1 MDDPTRPSD
10 RSDDLDAFFASPDAA
25 RPSRPTDD
33 LGSFFDSPDAAP
45 RPPSAASAV
54 ASPRAAPRS
63 TPVVDELASFFD
75 SPGAAP
81 RHGARTHSGDGA
93 RGDGAT
99 LRVAPAGLPPGPA
112 APPRP
117 TGPAAERRR
126 RTGRILASF
135 LGLIGFGLVGVGL
148 VVAWLSRDL
157 PSLEQIENPRNL
169 LATRVFTADNVEM
182 ARYYDGENRTWVS
195 LDDMAPAVPEA
206 LIATEDRRFYGH
218 WGMDLRSFGA
228 VALQALQGGDM
239 RGASTIT
246 MQLARNLYREVG
258 RERSVVRKAKE
269 ILTAIRIERTYTK
282 REILE
287 AYLNTV
293 PFLYNAYG
301 IEAASQTY
309 FDKHAADLNTQE
321 AATLV
326 GMLAAN
332 TAYDPVRNPNDSRAR
347 RNIVLASM
355 RREGVLDEAEYAAA
369 RESPIDVS
377 AFSVYNHNDNLAPH
391 FAEVLRLWFKEWCE
405 KNGYDPYKDGLVVR
419 TTLDSRMQALATE
432 SVREQGDRLQRAVN
446 IGWGG
451 SGDDGFRYW
460 WSRNTQIVNEY
471 VRGTPEYV
479 ALTRDGLSQD
489 EAVAELRRD
498 APFMDSLKTARTRLE
513 VGLVALDPASGQVRA
528 WVGGRNFIDN
538 KFDHVGQA
546 RRQPGSTFKLFA
558 YTTAFNNGYSQ
569 QSTALDAP
577 FAWGDWSPQ
586 NSGGGYAG
594 NVTLASALAASRNV
608 VAARITKHFGTAEV
622 ARTAYQMGVRSA
634 LELPPPTIDCT
645 HDRTLRQ
652 FGVTCRTGQKFVTV
666 PAARWARECPAFGAS
681 KNDCYARSIALGT
694 SDVNLLEMA
703 VGYATIANYGTYH
716 GPTLEEERPQDPSI
730 PPHIVLAVARIE
742 DRYGNVIEDFTPV
755 AREVLNSSTAYT
767 MFDAM
772 RGVIRSGTGRGLG
785 GFAGT
790 SQLDLAG
797 KTGTTQENADGW
809 FMVMSRQMVVG
820 SWTGFDDRR
829 ITYPSTSI
837 GQGGRTGLLVVGEF
851 IKRLQ
856 ASPDDLRLDPEVEFD
871 KPVDYEAPT
880 RAGRIGGSGGALP
893 YSAQTGRGTTSRERG
908 GAATRGRSSDGNARQ
923 NADRPARQILEQF
936 RNRDGGGGSAPAPA
950 PPPAPRPQ
958 TQGGGSGGRI
968 GW

>member
-1 MDDPTRPSD
+1 MDDSTPTD
-10 RSDDLDAFFASPDAA
+10 DDLDAFFESPDSRARLAAQASENSAAEPPDDLAEFFASPDSPATASRAIAPPA
-25 RPSRPTDD
+25 RTSDD
-33 LGSFFDSPDAAP
+33 LAAFFGSPDSPAG
-45 RPPSAASAV
+45 RAV
-54 ASPRAAPRS
+54 S
-63 TPVVDELASFFD
+63 
-75 SPGAAP
+75 
-81 RHGARTHSGDGA
+81 SGDGA

-99 LRVAPAGLPPGPA
+99 LRPPGRSSAHPTVRPGSRHTPPPPA

-117 TGPAAERRR
+117 TGPLAERRR
-126 RTGRILASF
+126 RTGRILAGF
-135 LGLIGFGLVGVGL
+135 LGIVGL
-148 VVAWLSRDL
+148 GFLTVGLLVAWLSRDL

-169 LATRVFTADNVEM
+169 LATRVFTADDIEL

-195 LDDMAPAVPEA
+195 LDDMAPAIPQA
-206 LIATEDRRFYGH
+206 LISTEDRRFYQH
-218 WGMDLRSFGA
+218 WGMDLRGFAA
-228 VALQALQGGDM
+228 VAWQAAQGGTM

-309 FDKHAADLNTQE
+309 FGKHAADLNTQE

-332 TAYDPVRNPNDSRAR
+332 TAYDPVRNPVDSRER
-347 RNIVLASM
+347 RNIVLANM
-355 RREGVLDEAEYAAA
+355 RREGVLDDAAYTAA
-369 RESPIDVS
+369 RESPIDVR
-377 AFSVYNHNDNLAPH
+377 AFSVYNHADNLAPH
-391 FAEVLRLWFKEWCE
+391 FAEVLRLWFKEWCA
-405 KNGYDPYKDGLVVR
+405 KNGYDPYKDGLVIR
-419 TTLDSRMQALATE
+419 TTIDSRMQALATE
-432 SVREQGDRLQRAVN
+432 AVQEQGDRLQRAVN

-451 SGDDGFRYW
+451 SGDNGFRYW
-460 WSRNTQIVNEY
+460 WSRNTAIVNEY
-471 VRGTPEYV
+471 IQATDAFRD
-479 ALTRDGLSQD
+479 LTRERVPTA
-489 EAVAELRRD
+489 EAIAQLRGD
-498 APFMDSLKTARTRLE
+498 QPFMDSLRAARTRLE
-513 VGLVALDPASGQVRA
+513 AGLVAIDPASGQVRV
-528 WVGGRNFIDN
+528 WVGGRNFVDN

-577 FAWGDWSPQ
+577 FRWGDWAPQ

-594 NVTLASALAASRNV
+594 TVSLASALAASRNV

-622 ARTAYQMGVRSA
+622 ARTAYQMGIRSP
-634 LELPPPTIDCT
+634 LELPPPPSASAADQ
-645 HDRTLRQ
+645 RRWVQ
-652 FGVTCRTGQKFVTV
+652 TCRPF
-666 PAARWARECPAFGAS
+666 AAAS
-681 KNDCYARSIALGT
+681 NDCYARSIALGT
-694 SDVNLLEMA
+694 ADVNLLEMA
-703 VGYATIANYGTYH
+703 VGYATVADYGVYH
-716 GPTLEEERPQDPSI
+716 GPTLEEERPEDPSI

-755 AREVLNSSTAYT
+755 AREVLNASTAYT

-790 SQLDLAG
+790 GALDLAG

-809 FMVMSRQMVVG
+809 FMVMSRQLVVG

-837 GQGGRTGLLVVGEF
+837 GQGGRTGLYVVGEF
-851 IKRLQ
+851 LKRLQ
-856 ASPDDLRLDPEVEFD
+856 AGPDDLRLDPEVEFD
-871 KPVDYEAPT
+871 RPDNYQPPT
-880 RAGRIGGSGGALP
+880 RGGRIGGGGGVLPYTARSGARTRSGG
-893 YSAQTGRGTTSRERG
+893 SATASGSNRRSG
-908 GAATRGRSSDGNARQ
+908 GGEAET
-923 NADRPARQILEQF
+923 DRPARQMIERF
-936 RNRDGGGGSAPAPA
+936 RERDRATGGGAPPAPRPA
-950 PPPAPRPQ
+950 PPAEPRPQ